1 MSFISTVTGRIDPA
15 QLGPTDCHDHLFI
28 RGGMPVLRY
37 PDFRLDDYDKIRADT
52 AEFHVA
58 GGRAIIEMSPIDW
71 GRDAMSMARL
81 SRETGVHIIAATGF
95 HKLFYYSDIH
105 WVYAYREQQIA
116 RLIAA
121 EIIEG
126 MDTHEYAGPIV
137 ERTDARAGVIK
148 VGTQTD
154 HFSPTEEKLLS
165 AVAAA
170 HHATGAPILTHTDEG
185 ALAMEQVDRLIG
197 YGVPANCIGLSHM
210 DRRLD
215 LGLHTELAARGVF
228 LEYDALTRV
237 TKGFD
242 HSTLTLVLG
251 MVEAGHGSQVLLGG
265 DISRQGYWTSYGGAP
280 GLAFLVG
287 EFRRRLAAA
296 GLTAAQIG
304 ALYEGNPRAF
314 LTFAE
319 LSRDASAAAV

>member
-1 MSFISTVTGRIDPA
+1 MSFIQTVTGRIDPS

-37 PDFRLDDYDKIRADT
+37 PDFRLDDYEKIRTGT
-52 AEFHVA
+52 AEFHAA

-71 GRDAMSMARL
+71 GRDVRSMVRL
-81 SRETGVHIIAATGF
+81 SRDTGVHIIAATGF
-95 HKLFYYSDIH
+95 HKQFYYSDIH
-105 WVYAYREQQIA
+105 WMYAYSEQQIA
-116 RLIAA
+116 RLVAA
-121 EIIEG
+121 EVLEG
-126 MDTHEYAGPIV
+126 MDVHEYSGPIV
-137 ERTDARAGVIK
+137 ERSEACAGVIK
-148 VGTQTD
+148 IGTMTD
-154 HFSPTEEKLLS
+154 RFSPTEEKLLA

-197 YGVPANCIGLSHM
+197 YGVPPSCIGLSHM

-215 LGLHTELAARGVF
+215 LGLHTELASRGVF

-242 HSTLTLVLG
+242 KSTLELVLG
-251 MVEAGHGSQVLLGG
+251 MVKAGQGSQVLLGG
-265 DISRQGYWTSYGGAP
+265 DISRQGYWTSYGGEP

-287 EFRRRLAAA
+287 EFRKRLAEA
-296 GLTAAQIG
+296 GLDRAQVE
-304 ALYEGNPRAF
+304 ALYEGNPRTFLAF
-314 LTFAE
+314 A
-319 LSRDASAAAV
+319 DVAAGER